1 MLDGEGLRRLK
12 VFIEESGG
20 FELAARRLDVRPST
34 FRKVL
39 AGRHISLPTKS
50 KLNAILG
57 EQITEKRQPVRGF
70 DSVTSTIRGTI
81 KSQVDI
87 FEASSK
93 FDVNPSTIRKILEGK
108 PVSSSV
114 QAKLIAAIQNPLPD
128 SADST
133 SLNRSSMVE
142 TLKHIHKLYEDLGT
156 LEAAGRVIGVTR
168 ERVRQLL
175 VKGSHLG
182 LFEYKPLRSICCQRN
197 PNCRLPKTFEFGA
210 FGQGEW
216 DYLWISWQVAK
227 WNTLQFRL
235 TFCSYRK
242 REISDGQCSSRHLR
256 VANQSGR
263 LFHDP

>member
-57 EQITEKRQPVRGF
+57 EQITEKRQPIRGF

-142 TLKHIHKLYEDLGT
+142 RLKHIHKL
-156 LEAAGRVIGVTR
+156 
-168 ERVRQLL
+168 
-175 VKGSHLG
+175 
-182 LFEYKPLRSICCQRN
+182 
-197 PNCRLPKTFEFGA
+197 
-210 FGQGEW
+210 
-216 DYLWISWQVAK
+216 
-227 WNTLQFRL
+227 
-235 TFCSYRK
+235 
-242 REISDGQCSSRHLR
+242 
-256 VANQSGR
+256 
-263 LFHDP
+263 